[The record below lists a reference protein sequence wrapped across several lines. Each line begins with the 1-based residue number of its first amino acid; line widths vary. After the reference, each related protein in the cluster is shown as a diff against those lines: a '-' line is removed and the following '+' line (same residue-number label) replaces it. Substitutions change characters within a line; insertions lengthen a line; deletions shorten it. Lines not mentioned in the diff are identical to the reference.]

1 MSLCKE
7 LPVSF
12 FIFLVFCSLRFFW
25 MWIILKSLL
34 NLLQYCFCLI
44 FWFCGHKSHGIL
56 VPQQGIEPT
65 PPALEGEVNHWT
77 TRDIGPRQKPL
88 FLPCPPG
95 ITLCGG
101 SQPPHHKD
109 PEATIW
115 SGPWGKELRPPANS
129 QHHLTSH
136 GREPSWK

>member
-1 MSLCKE
+1 MTSKARSIRLSC
-7 LPVSF
+7 F
-12 FIFLVFCSLRFFW
+12 FFCFFFFFLIWTLLKVFIEFVTILLLVYNLAFW
-25 MWIILKSLL
+25 VQAYRILA
-34 NLLQYCFCLI
+34 
-44 FWFCGHKSHGIL
+44 
-56 VPQQGIEPT
+56 PQPGIEPT

-77 TRDIGPRQKPL
+77 ARDIGL

-109 PEATIW
+109 SEATLW

-136 GREPSWK
+136 GRQPSWK

>member
-1 MSLCKE
+1 MTSKARLIRLSC
-7 LPVSF
+7 F
-12 FIFLVFCSLRFFW
+12 F
-25 MWIILKSLL
+25 
-34 NLLQYCFCLI
+34 FCLFFFFLI
-44 FWFCGHKSHGIL
+44 WTLLKVFIEFVTILLLVYILAFWVQAYRIL
-56 VPQQGIEPT
+56 APQPGIEPT